1 MAALFMPTEKRPVPL
16 PNTLRLSSLST
27 MVDSDYK
34 QLYRLL
40 RQYQLELKPGGKT
53 YNAAD
58 TVLTALFPYYYS
70 QNREQSR

>member
-1 MAALFMPTEKRPVPL
+1 MT
-16 PNTLRLSSLST
+16 
-27 MVDSDYK
+27 DSDYK
-34 QLYRLL
+34 QLYVLL

-58 TVLTALFPYYYS
+58 TVLTALFPHYYN

>member
-1 MAALFMPTEKRPVPL
+1 MTDTE
-16 PNTLRLSSLST
+16 
-27 MVDSDYK
+27 YK

-58 TVLTALFPYYYS
+58 TVLTALFPHYYN
-70 QNREQSR
+70 QRPEQER

>member
-1 MAALFMPTEKRPVPL
+1 MT
-16 PNTLRLSSLST
+16 
-27 MVDSDYK
+27 DCDYK

-40 RQYQLELKPGGKT
+40 RQYQLELQPGGKT

-58 TVLTALFPYYYS
+58 TVLTALFPHYYN

>member
-1 MAALFMPTEKRPVPL
+1 MAALFMPMGRRL
-16 PNTLRLSSLST
+16 ARLHNTLRTFSPSM

-58 TVLTALFPYYYS
+58 TVLTALFPHYYN
-70 QNREQSR
+70 QRVQQER